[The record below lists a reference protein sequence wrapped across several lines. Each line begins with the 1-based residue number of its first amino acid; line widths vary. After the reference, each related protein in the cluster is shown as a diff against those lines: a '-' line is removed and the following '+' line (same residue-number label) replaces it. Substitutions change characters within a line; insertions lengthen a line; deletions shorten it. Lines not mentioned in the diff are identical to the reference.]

1 MQDRAFKRRHRGFTL
16 IELLVVIAI
25 IGILAAILLPALAR
39 AREAARR
46 ASCQNNLKQHGVIFK
61 MFANESKGEAWPR
74 RGTRFWNNYNAAAVG
89 FGASL
94 ERAYELEQLY
104 PEYLTDLQVQF
115 CPSDGDYPKSQQPNY
130 TWSPTVGM
138 KLHRTIGTGWDT
150 SGDSL
155 VSSKVSPAGG
165 GSQYCDPALFNP
177 ALNCYYHG
185 GYWSYNYWGY
195 FIEGSWFQT
204 ANDYAKVF
212 FSNYYTTDPNT
223 QSLDCRN
230 AGCVNGRGW
239 VKNREQPASFVM
251 DNGQAVTAS
260 ALREGIERFV
270 ITDINN
276 AAASAAAQSDAAVM
290 WDNSYTNEGALTD
303 LNSFNHV
310 PGGANVLYMDG
321 HVEFAKFPQPI
332 GSKAWMMTTAAH
344 RDGNPLGP

>member
-1 MQDRAFKRRHRGFTL
+1 MTKAVPHKYRRGFTL

-46 ASCQNNLKQHGVIFK
+46 ASCQNNLKQHGVVFK

-74 RGTRFWNNYNAAAVG
+74 RGTRFWNTYNAAAVG

-104 PEYLTDLQVQF
+104 PEYITDLQIQF
-115 CPSDGDYPKSQQPNY
+115 CPSDGDYPKSQEKDY
-130 TWSPTVGM
+130 TWSPTVNM
-138 KLHRTIGTGWDT
+138 KLHRTVGPGWNT
-150 SGDSL
+150 SSDAL
-155 VSSKVSPAGG
+155 VNKKVSPAGG
-165 GSQYCDPALFNP
+165 GSQFCDPALFNP
-177 ALNCYYHG
+177 GLNCYYHG

-195 FIEGSWFQT
+195 MIEGKYFNTGADFTW
-204 ANDYAKVF
+204 VF
-212 FSNYYTTDPNT
+212 SSNAAIAAP

-230 AGCVNGRGW
+230 AACPQGRGW
-239 VKNREQPASFVM
+239 VANREQPAAFTMPSS
-251 DNGQAVTAS
+251 GRSVTLN

-276 AAASAAAQSDAAVM
+276 AGASASAQSDAAVM

-303 LNSFNHV
+303 MNSFNHV
-310 PGGANVLYMDG
+310 PGGANILFMDG

-332 GSKAWMMTTAAH
+332 GSKAWMMTQEAH
-344 RDGNPLGP
+344 KDGNSLGP

>member
-1 MQDRAFKRRHRGFTL
+1 MTKAVPHKYRRGFTL

-46 ASCQNNLKQHGVIFK
+46 ASCQNNLKQHGVVFK

-74 RGTRFWNNYNAAAVG
+74 RGTRFWNNYSSAAVG

-104 PEYLTDLQVQF
+104 PEYITDLQIQF
-115 CPSDGDYPKSQQPNY
+115 CPSDGDYPKSQQKDY

-150 SGDSL
+150 SNDSL
-155 VSSKVSPAGG
+155 VKQKVSPAGG

-177 ALNCYYHG
+177 GLNCYYHG

-195 FIEGSWFQT
+195 MIEGKYFNT
-204 ANDYAKVF
+204 AADFTWVF
-212 FSNYYTTDPNT
+212 SSNAAIAAP
-223 QSLDCRN
+223 QSLDCRA
-230 AGCVNGRGW
+230 AGCPQGRGW
-239 VKNREQPASFVM
+239 VANREQPAAFTMPST
-251 DNGQAVTAS
+251 GRAVTMM

-276 AAASAAAQSDAAVM
+276 AGASSSAQTEAAVM

-303 LNSFNHV
+303 MNSFNHV

-321 HVEFAKFPQPI
+321 HVEWAKFPQPI
-332 GSKAWMMTTAAH
+332 GSKAWMMTQEAH
-344 RDGNPLGP
+344 KDGNSLGP